1 MDSYSVPIQ
10 FVYLKVDGESGG
22 LPGAAAEPLL
32 QAAAAG
38 QDNTPQSSGL
48 QVRVPN
54 GVFYKKV

>member
-22 LPGAAAEPLL
+22 LPGAAADPLL
-32 QAAAAG
+32 QAAAAD

-48 QVRVPN
+48 QVRVCA
-54 GVFYKKV
+54 